1 MVVGDDPVSRRLGH
15 GSGTVIWKYLLAA
28 SAYSPVVILTG
39 VRVGAPAVSAAVIVV
54 GLAMAAG
61 LLAVLGRGR
70 RRSATEPLR
79 VLAVSDRGFDAA
91 AYLPTFLLP
100 FLVVNDPAVRDL
112 VALGLFS
119 LLLVYVSAQ
128 TDLLALNPW
137 LFVTGRRLVQ
147 ATVDRGDG
155 LSEAVLVICSVP
167 PVPASQGTDGSH
179 VVRLVGSRL
188 YLSEAV

>member
-1 MVVGDDPVSRRLGH
+1 M
-15 GSGTVIWKYLLAA
+15 IWKYLLAA
-28 SAYSPVVILTG
+28 SAFSPVVILTG
-39 VRVGAPAVSAAVIVV
+39 VRVGAPAVSAAVIGV

-61 LLAVLGRGR
+61 LLAVLRRGR

-79 VLAVSDRGFDAA
+79 VLAVSDRGIDAA

-112 VALGLFS
+112 VVLGLFAV
-119 LLLVYVSAQ
+119 LLVYVSAQ

-155 LSEAVLVICSVP
+155 LSEAVLLICSVA

>member
-1 MVVGDDPVSRRLGH
+1 MV
-15 GSGTVIWKYLLAA
+15 WKYLLAA
-28 SAYSPVVILTG
+28 SAYSPAVILTG
-39 VRVGAPAVSAAVIVV
+39 VRVGGPVMSAAVIAV

-61 LLAVLGRGR
+61 LMAVLGRGR

-79 VLAVSDRGFDAA
+79 VLSVSDRGPEAA

-100 FLVVNDPAVRDL
+100 FLVVNDAGPRDL
-112 VALGLFS
+112 AALGLFA

-147 ATVDRGDG
+147 ATVDRGNG
-155 LSEAVLVICSVP
+155 LTEAVLVICKVP
-167 PVPASQGTDGSH
+167 PVPKSAATDGNH

-188 YLSEAV
+188 YLSEAA